1 MASGIPAISS
11 VTVTPLKFD
20 AVGGASGAKGT
31 SPTSFADFLKSA
43 VDQTQQLQGNAELKT
58 QNLLTGGDV
67 TQVEVMSA
75 VKQAELALKLTMQI
89 RNKLLDAYK
98 EIQQL
103 RM

>member
-1 MASGIPAISS
+1 MAPGIPAINS
-11 VTVTPLKFD
+11 VTAVPLKFD
-20 AVGGASGAKGT
+20 SVGGATTPGT
-31 SPTSFADFLKSA
+31 SPTSFANLLKSV
-43 VDQTQQLQGNAELKT
+43 VDQTQQLHGNAEMKT
-58 QNLLTGGDV
+58 QNLIMGGNV

-75 VKQAELALKLTMQI
+75 VKQAELAMKLTMQI